1 MLGGGAPYLALLCC
15 RRMKLNMLR
24 LIDVCQAR
32 EHSGQVRGSTT
43 REMETTRKVRVTT
56 NAPRNNLIEGQSR
69 VSISIVRDD
78 AVGPIARSRDRIG
91 QLPKVGQ
98 ARDDIDTSV
107 NGMLDLWLVLLS

>member
-1 MLGGGAPYLALLCC
+1 
-15 RRMKLNMLR
+15 MKLNVLR